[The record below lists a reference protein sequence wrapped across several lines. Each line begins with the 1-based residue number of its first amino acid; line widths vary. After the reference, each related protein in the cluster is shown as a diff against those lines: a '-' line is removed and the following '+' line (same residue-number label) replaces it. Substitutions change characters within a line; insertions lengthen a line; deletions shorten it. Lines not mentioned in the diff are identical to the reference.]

1 MLDSIPIYVMSLF
14 PIPASVVSKLD
25 NLKIIFLWK
34 GNKERGRYNLV
45 EWEVKKRKMR
55 IRNKEYENKKFGLNN
70 PCCSDEVN
78 FTYGMS
84 VLRAIGV
91 LWLKLQENSKFKV
104 GNGNNVSFWKDN
116 WIGEIPLQDKLLDLM
131 LLPSNREIVVFVC
144 WSPRVGI

>member
-1 MLDSIPIYVMSLF
+1 
-14 PIPASVVSKLD
+14 
-25 NLKIIFLWK
+25 
-34 GNKERGRYNLV
+34 
-45 EWEVKKRKMR
+45 MR

-70 PCCSDEVN
+70 PWCSDEVN

-104 GNGNNVSFWKDN
+104 GNSNNVSFWKDN
-116 WIGEIPLQDKLLDLM
+116 WIDLM